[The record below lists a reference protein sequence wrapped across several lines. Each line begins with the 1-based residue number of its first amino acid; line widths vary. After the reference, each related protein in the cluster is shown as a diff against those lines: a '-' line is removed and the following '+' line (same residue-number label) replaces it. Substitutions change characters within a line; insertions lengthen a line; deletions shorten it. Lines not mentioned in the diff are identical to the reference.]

1 MILWHPEPNDHQP
14 PTLPL
19 REEGNVENRH
29 IEELRIELGELLRKQ
44 HEVLESRMLGSASD
58 TELLEYEIR
67 AEIVHE
73 ITNQLARAIAG

>member
-1 MILWHPEPNDHQP
+1 MILWHPTP
-14 PTLPL
+14 PL
-19 REEGNVENRH
+19 REEGNVENGH

-67 AEIVHE
+67 QEIVHE
-73 ITNQLARAIAG
+73 ITTQLARAIAG

>member
-1 MILWHPEPNDHQP
+1 MLANRSWNSNF
-14 PTLPL
+14 PL
-19 REEGNVENRH
+19 REEGNVEDRH

-67 AEIVHE
+67 QEIVHE